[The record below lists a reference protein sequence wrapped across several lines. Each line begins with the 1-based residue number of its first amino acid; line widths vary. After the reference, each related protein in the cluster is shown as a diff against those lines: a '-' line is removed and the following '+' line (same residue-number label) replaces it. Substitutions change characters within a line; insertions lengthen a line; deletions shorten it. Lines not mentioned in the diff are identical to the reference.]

1 MRRVILG
8 LLLGMGLITAAVAV
22 AEQRGEV
29 FAQRAAPP
37 VSAPTVASGSEL
49 IVVPS
54 SLGDKAQVLT
64 VVDPRQRVLSVY
76 AIDLATGKITLKSVR
91 NIQWD
96 LQMMY
101 LNNETP
107 LPQEIRSL
115 LEQR

>member
-1 MRRVILG
+1 M
-8 LLLGMGLITAAVAV
+8 LLGMGLITAAVAV

-29 FAQRAAPP
+29 FAQRGAP
-37 VSAPTVASGSEL
+37 VNAAPTVASGSEL

-54 SLGDKAQVLT
+54 SSGEKAQVLT
-64 VVDPRQRVLSVY
+64 VVDPRQRVISVY
-76 AIDLATGKITLKSVR
+76 SIDLATGKITLKSVR